1 MKKKK
6 RIFNVYHVDK
16 IVEPNGKIYIPK
28 KFLDSLNIKAGDKV
42 IVVLYL
48 GDQTVRIRKKKVV
61 YDVIYNEKTVD
72 QTGKVHISKHFR
84 EKIGIETGNV
94 VDVALYEDHD
104 IRIKRIRSQSTLS

>member
-6 RIFNVYHVDK
+6 RIFNVYHVEK
-16 IVEPNGKIYIPK
+16 TVEPNGKIYIPK

-42 IVVLYL
+42 IVALYL

-72 QTGKVHISKHFR
+72 QTGKVHIPKHFR
-84 EKIGIETGNV
+84 EKIGIETGNI

-104 IRIKRIRSQSTLS
+104 IRIERI